1 MKYEKEQKLKTIQTN
16 MNNKK
21 KQILKTIK
29 PNMKYKI

>member
-29 PNMKYKI
+29 KKYEI